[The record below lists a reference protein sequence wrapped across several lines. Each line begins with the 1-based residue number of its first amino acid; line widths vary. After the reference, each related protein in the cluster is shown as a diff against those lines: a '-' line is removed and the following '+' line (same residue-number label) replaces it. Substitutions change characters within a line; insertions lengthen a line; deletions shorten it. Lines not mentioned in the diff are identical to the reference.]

1 MQSEVQRKIRESEV
15 LEFPNFGNVRELL
28 FVQVLKIDT
37 GEAKNNTVQ
46 NDCTSQPNDDASHPN
61 DAERHQDACMVLNTP
76 TRSRWRRRSVH
87 TNQAHAVLMFVAG
100 ESFGQ
105 HVRCHLSDTHEVQS
119 EESILHAL
127 TYEVMLDVD
136 VFGAS
141 GIRKAE

>member
-1 MQSEVQRKIRESEV
+1 MQCDAVRCNEVMDSGEVQRKIRESEV

-46 NDCTSQPNDDASHPN
+46 NDCASQPNDDASHPN

-76 TRSRWRRRSVH
+76 TRSRWRWRSVH

-105 HVRCHLSDTHEVQS
+105 MSAAISVVPTRSKVRDPFSTH
-119 EESILHAL
+119 
-127 TYEVMLDVD
+127 
-136 VFGAS
+136 
-141 GIRKAE
+141 